1 MTETTLEVRL
11 PFDILQLGLSKDDI
25 QRRIS
30 EWVAISLFTEGQIS
44 SGKAARLLNINR
56 VDFLT
61 LLRKHGIAYV
71 NYSPEELSEEIDS
84 ANRIES
90 QDHP

>member
-1 MTETTLEVRL
+1 MTETTFEVHL

-84 ANRIES
+84 ANRIDA
-90 QDHP
+90 QDHR

>member
-1 MTETTLEVRL
+1 MTETTFEVRL
-11 PFDILQLGLSKDDI
+11 PFDILQLGLSRDDI

-56 VDFLT
+56 VDFLN
-61 LLRKHGIAYV
+61 LLRKYGIGYV
-71 NYSPEELSEEIDS
+71 NYSPEELNEEIDS
-84 ANRIES
+84 ANRIDA